1 MPLSMGHPHSG
12 SYVPDLRMCMT
23 DCFCMQDGAAVAAPL
38 QIEGTSWPMTCVSM
52 GNPHAVTFG
61 PADSPIQVD
70 SLPLAQLGPHFE
82 THPAFPAK
90 TNTEFV
96 EVLILIPLVQA
107 PLKRRCSCCMKRHL
121 PAAQTRSFWGMSC
134 QPRSCSSNQ
143 PAFPAKTHAWSG
155 ECSEQLLTSAS

>member
-1 MPLSMGHPHSG
+1 MQVSVQGASNDHRILKWDGCHQKYPITC
-12 SYVPDLRMCMT
+12 V
-23 DCFCMQDGAAVAAPL
+23 MQDGAAVAAPL

-96 EVLILIPLVQA
+96 EVRIPPSLL
-107 PLKRRCSCCMKRHL
+107 LKTEQ
-121 PAAQTRSFWGMSC
+121 QT
-134 QPRSCSSNQ
+134 
-143 PAFPAKTHAWSG
+143 AV
-155 ECSEQLLTSAS
+155 